1 MTESLLPVSGLNI
14 IYARSR
20 NHCIGKDGGLP
31 WQLPLEYR
39 HFEQVTQ
46 GYPVIMGRKSYED
59 HDGLLAGSTN
69 IIVSR
74 QHGLQVEPGGFVCQN
89 LSAAISLA
97 EAKAKSYFVIGGA
110 GLIQE
115 ALGEAAAVFETI
127 VDADLS
133 GDVLLPPF
141 DFSTW
146 QSTTLFTHAQDQ
158 QHAYSFTAYRH
169 TRT

>member
-1 MTESLLPVSGLNI
+1 
-14 IYARSR
+14 
-20 NHCIGKDGGLP
+20 
-31 WQLPLEYR
+31 
-39 HFEQVTQ
+39 
-46 GYPVIMGRKSYED
+46 MGRKSYED